1 MSTRIITGYTGKRTI
16 TASDDAEIYRA
27 MGINTGLLPIEN
39 RMAASMPSI
48 NELVVNSGFLAI
60 QGHIGRFLRESFP
73 IGTCAS
79 GAHRIDVCIC
89 RYKKDLTTN
98 IESMTVMV
106 LKGAETT
113 GTAVAPALSTGVIED
128 GATQVDLLLYT
139 IKLDGSTV
147 TLSSWDKI
155 AKTGSIIQLEDMKV
169 NSANCVID
177 TTYDGFPYRVDII
190 CGCTE
195 DYRPDVLLKDEDV
208 SKFYGLAATG
218 NGHVR
223 LYCASNSFGEITIPV
238 ITLYYS

>member
-16 TASDDAEIYRA
+16 TASDDAEIYRS
-27 MGINTGLLPIEN
+27 MGINTGLLLIEN
-39 RMAASMPSI
+39 QMTASMPSI

-73 IGTCAS
+73 IDTCAS

-106 LKGAETT
+106 LKGTETT
-113 GTAVAPALSTGVIED
+113 GTAVAPTLSTGTIED

-147 TLSSWDKI
+147 SFSSWDEI
-155 AKTGSIIQLEDMKV
+155 AKTGSIIQLQNVKV
-169 NSANCVID
+169 TSTDCVLD
-177 TTYDGFPYRVDII
+177 NTYDGYPYRLDIK

-208 SKFYGLAATG
+208 SNFYGLAETG
-218 NGHVR
+218 DGYIR
-223 LYCASNSFGEITIPV
+223 MYCTNNTFNKITIPI